1 MKRPA
6 GLRVT
11 FNLGKSTKAK
21 ASPKKARPKVLKSIL
36 KTSQGQKQAPKPS
49 PSPKVTSRPAAS
61 MPMGMPRGEFAL
73 GKPQTKPTVSLEE
86 KTPSLSSQARKSLG
100 LPAPIKNEDQPV
112 AVKAT
117 HDLADADGAI
127 FGQTFG
133 AGDPLAS
140 RKELEKA
147 DTKTRDRE
155 YGTFKR
161 AMISKKND

>member
-21 ASPKKARPKVLKSIL
+21 ASPKKASPKVLKSIL
-36 KTSQGQKQAPKPS
+36 KTSQGQKETPTPS
-49 PSPKVTSRPAAS
+49 PSPKVKSRPAAS
-61 MPMGMPRGEFAL
+61 MPMGMPRGEFQR

-86 KTPSLSSQARKSLG
+86 KTPSLLSQARRSLG
-100 LPAPIKNEDQPV
+100 LPAPIKKEDQLV

-140 RKELEKA
+140 RKEIEKQ
-147 DTKTRDRE
+147 TPKRE
-155 YGTFKR
+155 TGSMAPSR
-161 AMISKKND
+161 EP